1 MTEHDTRAT
10 GLRQSAF
17 LHGREVAF
25 RHLPGAGTPVL
36 LIHGIGSSMETWVDI
51 PERLSAAG
59 VHVVAV
65 DLSGHGD
72 SSKGPGDYSLG
83 SLASTLR
90 DLLDYLGFDR
100 VHLVGHSLG
109 GGVSMQFAYQFPERV
124 DAIVLVSS
132 GGLGEEVFTGLRAAS
147 LPGSEIAIR
156 WAINPRTLKGASWL
170 GAKLSRIGLEPHAL
184 SPGALE
190 TVSWLGEEDRRTA
203 FLATL
208 RSVVSPKGQ
217 TVCALDKIHLMT
229 ADKVL
234 IIWGD
239 KDPMIPMKHGQN
251 AHDLLPGSRFV
262 VFPGAAHEPH
272 IHDPARFAALIAEHV
287 TAVSAQGEGQVAQRP
302 PRGT

>member
-1 MTEHDTRAT
+1 MTEQDTRIST
-10 GLRQSAF
+10 ERQRVP

-25 RHLPGAGTPVL
+25 RELPGTGTPL
-36 LIHGIGSSMETWVDI
+36 LLVHGIGSSADTWGDI
-51 PERLSAAG
+51 PERLSALG
-59 VHVVAV
+59 HHVVAA
-65 DLSGHGD
+65 DLCGHGE

-90 DLLDYLGFDR
+90 DLLDDRGLDR

-124 DAIVLVSS
+124 DGIILVSS

-147 LPGSEIAIR
+147 LPGSELAIK
-156 WAINPRTLKGASWL
+156 WAINQRTLKGASWL
-170 GAKLSRIGLEPHAL
+170 GARLASVGLEPHAL
-184 SPGALE
+184 SPRALE
-190 TVSWLGEEDRRTA
+190 TVSWLGEPDRRTA

-217 TVCALDKIHLMT
+217 SVCALDKLHLMT

-239 KDPMIPMKHGQN
+239 QDPMIPMTHG
-251 AHDLLPGSRFV
+251 AHAHELLPGSRFV

-272 IHDPARFAALIAEHV
+272 VHDPERFIALVHEHAAALA
-287 TAVSAQGEGQVAQRP
+287 TPATQA
-302 PRGT
+302 T